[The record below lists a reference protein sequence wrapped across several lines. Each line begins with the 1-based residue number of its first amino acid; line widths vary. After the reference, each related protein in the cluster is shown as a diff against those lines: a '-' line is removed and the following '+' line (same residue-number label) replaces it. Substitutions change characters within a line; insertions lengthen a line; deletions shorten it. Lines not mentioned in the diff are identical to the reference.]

1 MMSMENH
8 VFGMMPPTKALFS
21 NALNLLTHS
30 IQPPAGMS
38 GQKEAVAKAAAGAA
52 PVKRPVASPAASKT
66 LPPVVSPPIKSP
78 DAKKVRLATSEPD
91 EEEDPTPN
99 TLCDSPTPM
108 ASSPPGE
115 KGTPVTPRDLTPEF
129 DAMLAAVDKTPV
141 SAQRVQEVMV
151 FWSCLIRFLFSP
163 PCSSM

>member
-1 MMSMENH
+1 MI
-8 VFGMMPPTKALFS
+8 TIA
-21 NALNLLTHS
+21 HS
-30 IQPPAGMS
+30 IQPTAGIS
-38 GQKEAVAKAAAGAA
+38 GQKEVVAKAAAPAA

-78 DAKKVRLATSEPD
+78 DTKKVRLATDEPD
-91 EEEDPTPN
+91 EEEDPTPE

-108 ASSPPGE
+108 ASTPPGE

-129 DAMLAAVDKTPV
+129 DAMLNAVEKTPV

-151 FWSCLIRFLFSP
+151 SWSCLIIFIFTP
-163 PCSSM
+163 NSSMYAQRR